1 MIEKQTTIQR
11 NKLLLYT
18 VARVNFTSLKL
29 ISNICSMIPFFLKF
43 KGWGG
48 ELV

>member
-18 VARVNFTSLKL
+18 VACVNFTILKL
-29 ISNICSMIPFFLKF
+29 ISNICSMIPFFKKF
-43 KGWGG
+43 KEGG
-48 ELV
+48 DLV